1 MRLHTKRCD
10 ECCRLV
16 CNSCI
21 TVMNRVAMCSDCLT
35 RLSRIYADQATEYL
49 HNTCP
54 LCLARDQVF
63 VSSVRFYKPPM
74 VQLVGHCDAKVIYEG
89 PVLHSEVV
97 QCRACGNLI
106 NDHNMRL
113 KAQAVRAERA
123 GRYEDAAKLY
133 EELNF
138 LSIARSLRERD
149 RSSVLRH
156 VQVDINRLLEQVRQG
171 ELVIPY
177 KCPSCGAG
185 IKITKET
192 STEGLAHCPYCG
204 ESLAIADVKDFL
216 SSLL

>member
-1 MRLHTKRCD
+1 
-10 ECCRLV
+10 
-16 CNSCI
+16 
-21 TVMNRVAMCSDCLT
+21 
-35 RLSRIYADQATEYL
+35 
-49 HNTCP
+49 
-54 LCLARDQVF
+54 
-63 VSSVRFYKPPM
+63 
-74 VQLVGHCDAKVIYEG
+74 
-89 PVLHSEVV
+89 
-97 QCRACGNLI
+97 
-106 NDHNMRL
+106 MRL